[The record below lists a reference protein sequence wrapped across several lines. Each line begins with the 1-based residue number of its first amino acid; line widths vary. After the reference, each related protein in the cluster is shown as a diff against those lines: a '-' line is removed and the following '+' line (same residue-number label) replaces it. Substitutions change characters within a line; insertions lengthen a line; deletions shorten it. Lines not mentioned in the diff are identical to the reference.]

1 VRDVTLTQF
10 WMGQVEVTW
19 EEFDAFVAQRKL
31 GSPTVRNQRE
41 APMQSYFGILSEL
54 TGKTYRSPDQRWGK
68 GTRPVLG
75 LTHAAAT
82 LYTEWLSEV
91 TGKKYRLPTEAE
103 WEYAYR
109 AGTTGP
115 HPVPADGSIADYA
128 IYRENS
134 GSVPHPTRT
143 AKPNAWGLYGM
154 MGNARELC
162 LDWYAPEAYAQSST
176 SPSVDP
182 KGPPSGTEHVI
193 RGGSFTSSKTDLRAA
208 ARDYT
213 RSDEWSVTDP
223 RWQKSP
229 YWYTDVADVGFRV
242 VRQFEGTNSGP
253 NTWGARQSD
262 FRQPNARKAGLTT

>member
-1 VRDVTLTQF
+1 
-10 WMGQVEVTW
+10 VTW
-19 EEFDAFVAQRKL
+19 EEFDAFVAQRQPD
-31 GSPTVRNQRE
+31 SPTVRSQWE
-41 APMQSYFGILSEL
+41 GPMPSYFAILSGL

-75 LTHAAAT
+75 LTHAAAR
-82 LYTEWLSEV
+82 LYTEWLSEA

-115 HPVPADGSIADYA
+115 YPVPTNGSIADYA
-128 IYRENS
+128 IYRANS
-134 GSVPHPTRT
+134 GSVPHPTGT
-143 AKPNAWGLYGM
+143 GKPNAWGLYGM

-162 LDWYAPEAYAQSST
+162 LDWYAPDAYAQSSG

-193 RGGSFTSSKTDLRAA
+193 RGGSFRSSKGSLRAA

-213 RSDEWSVTDP
+213 RSEAWSVTDP
-223 RWQKSP
+223 RWEKSP
-229 YWYTDVADVGFRV
+229 YWYTDVLDVGFRV
-242 VRQFEGTNSGP
+242 VRELEGTSSGR
-253 NTWGARQSD
+253 NTRGAR
-262 FRQPNARKAGLTT
+262 